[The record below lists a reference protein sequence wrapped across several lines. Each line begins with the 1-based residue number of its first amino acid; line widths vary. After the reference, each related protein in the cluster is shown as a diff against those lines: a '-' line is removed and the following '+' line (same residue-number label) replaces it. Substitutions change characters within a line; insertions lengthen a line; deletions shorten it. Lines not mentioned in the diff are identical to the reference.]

1 MSGAGL
7 ALYCSATDEKNKQ
20 LFASSIKRRH
30 WYTSD
35 QFTYCIPKNY
45 VIVCIV
51 CKSICIFKPCIF
63 SDSFLMVG
71 KNESYLPVTR
81 GSGSS
86 PPTGGISCCS
96 CFTCCT
102 CINLSF
108 LKVIIVITI
117 TFFVII
123 VITIAFFVI
132 IVIII
137 SCLTHCGYHRYQTK
151 VLVTSALV
159 SAMCHGSTDLGLYL
173 HLPIS
178 V

>member
-1 MSGAGL
+1 MEQPAWLYIIIWQQAWLYIICIIYYMSGAGL

-51 CKSICIFKPCIF
+51 CKSICIFKHCIF

-108 LKVIIVITI
+108 LKVIIV
-117 TFFVII
+117 
-123 VITIAFFVI
+123 VI

-137 SCLTHCGYHRYQTK
+137 SCLTCCTCINLSFHK
-151 VLVTSALV
+151 VA
-159 SAMCHGSTDLGLYL
+159 C
-173 HLPIS
+173 HLPIITNLYHIE
-178 V
+178 